1 MTSTASIPE
10 NTPEDTSQENKLF
23 QDIEKDLES
32 IHMHVQKIGKKDIK
46 SIQKILATLRKIV
59 IPWEEKQNGFFTTTI
74 NDKKITIKKHE
85 LGKYKFL
92 NRKNINELSS
102 RKKSS

>member
-23 QDIEKDLES
+23 LDIEKDLES
-32 IHMHVQKIGKKDIK
+32 IHNHVEKIGKKDIK

-59 IPWEEKQNGFFTTTI
+59 IPWEEKPNGFFTTTI
-74 NDKKITIKKHE
+74 NDKEITINKNE
-85 LGKYKFL
+85 LEKYKFL
-92 NRKNINELSS
+92 NEKNINELSS
-102 RKKSS
+102 REKSS